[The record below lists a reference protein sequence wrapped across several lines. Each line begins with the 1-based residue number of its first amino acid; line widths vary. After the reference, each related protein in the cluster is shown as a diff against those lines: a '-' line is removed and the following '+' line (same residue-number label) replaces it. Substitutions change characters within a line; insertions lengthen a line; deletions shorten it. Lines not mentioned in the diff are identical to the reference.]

1 MKIAQFLPKYAAFS
15 VINEYST
22 FCLRNVIYYRILEE
36 QHRDN
41 LIGDKKENIVEF
53 RENRRNYELIATTL
67 LSCWTIIE
75 NDEIH
80 EEDWNVFN
88 DRTDGI
94 AIISDTKSVESCIKE
109 NTKYFL
115 DSKVWHLEHQ
125 KVNYYDGIRHPK
137 EFDTANAPFW
147 KRDHYKHQQEYRF
160 ALLSSSKRSNIETII
175 FYVLEPQKY
184 IQKVC
189 FGPDMELS
197 DKKKLRS
204 QAIAGELFGTIP
216 DF

>member
-1 MKIAQFLPKYAAFS
+1 MKIAQFLPKDPAFS

-36 QHRDN
+36 QFRDN

-53 RENRRNYELIATTL
+53 KENRSNYELIATTL

-75 NDEIH
+75 NDEIN
-80 EEDWNVFN
+80 EEDWNLFN
-88 DRTDGI
+88 DRDDGI

-109 NTKYFL
+109 NTKYIL
-115 DSKVWHLEHQ
+115 DSNVWHLEHQ

-137 EFDTANAPFW
+137 EFDIAKASFW
-147 KRDHYKHQQEYRF
+147 KRDHYKQQREYRF

-175 FYVLEPQKY
+175 FYVSEPKKY
-184 IQKVC
+184 IKKIC
-189 FGPDMELS
+189 FGPKMDRRNKE
-197 DKKKLRS
+197 KLKI
-204 QAIAGELFGTIP
+204 QAIAGDLLDKFP

>member
-1 MKIAQFLPKYAAFS
+1 MKIAQFLPKDAAFS

-36 QHRDN
+36 HFRNN

-67 LSCWTIIE
+67 LSCWTVIE

-80 EEDWNVFN
+80 EEDWDIFN
-88 DRTDGI
+88 DRADGI

-115 DSKVWHLEHQ
+115 DSNVWFL
-125 KVNYYDGIRHPK
+125 V
-137 EFDTANAPFW
+137 DTAKASFW
-147 KRDHYKHQQEYRF
+147 KRDHYKHQREYRF

-175 FYVLEPQKY
+175 FYVSEPQKY
-184 IQKVC
+184 IQKIC
-189 FGPDMELS
+189 FGPNMNLS
-197 DKKKLRS
+197 DKEKLIT
-204 QAIAGELFGTIP
+204 QAIAGDLFGKFP

>member
-15 VINEYST
+15 AINEYST
-22 FCLRNVIYYRILEE
+22 FCLRNVIYYRMLEE
-36 QHRDN
+36 QNRDN

-80 EEDWNVFN
+80 EEDWNIFN

-109 NTKYFL
+109 NTKHFL
-115 DSKVWHLEHQ
+115 DSEVWHLEHQ

-137 EFDTANAPFW
+137 EFDTAKASFW
-147 KRDHYKHQQEYRF
+147 KRDHYKHQREYRF

-189 FGPDMELS
+189 FGPDMDLS

-204 QAIAGELFGTIP
+204 QAIAGELFGKIP